1 MGETMSANEVS
12 TNALEPAW
20 VGEVLDFWFKE
31 IGASRWFVK
40 NADLDREIRD
50 QFLAL
55 YERLVAGEFQ
65 DFPTP
70 RAALAAVVA
79 LDQFPRNMFRDS
91 ARAFAGDPMARH
103 IAREA
108 IDRGFDAG
116 LNDEERLFLYL
127 PFEHSEDRE
136 DQVLSCELIG
146 SIGNDYWTKYAR
158 AHKEIIDRFGRFP
171 HRNAVLGRTSTR
183 AELQLLKDPMGSF

>member
-1 MGETMSANEVS
+1 MSYNDS
-12 TNALEPAW
+12 TATAPEPAW

-40 NADLDREIRD
+40 SAELDSLVRER
-50 QFLAL
+50 FLAL
-55 YERLVAGEFQ
+55 YERIVSGELQGFG
-65 DFPTP
+65 TR
-70 RAALAAVVA
+70 RAVLAAVIT

-103 IAREA
+103 LAREA
-108 IDRGFDAG
+108 VEQGFDAG
-116 LNDEERLFLYL
+116 LADEERLFLYL

-136 DQVLSCELIG
+136 DQALSCELIG
-146 SIGNDYWTKYAR
+146 SIGNEYWTKYAE
-158 AHKEIIDRFGRFP
+158 AHKAIIDRFGRFP

-183 AELQLLKDPMGSF
+183 AEIELLKDPMGSF

>member
-1 MGETMSANEVS
+1 M
-12 TNALEPAW
+12 
-20 VGEVLDFWFKE
+20 
-31 IGASRWFVK
+31 
-40 NADLDREIRD
+40 
-50 QFLAL
+50 
-55 YERLVAGEFQ
+55 Q

-70 RAALAAVVA
+70 RVALAAVIV

-108 IDRGFDAG
+108 VDRGFDAG
-116 LNDEERLFLYL
+116 LKDEQRLFLYL

-136 DQVLSCELIG
+136 DQALSCELIG
-146 SIGNDYWTKYAR
+146 SIGNDYWTKYAQ

-183 AELQLLKDPMGSF
+183 AETRAAEGSDGIVLITRWT